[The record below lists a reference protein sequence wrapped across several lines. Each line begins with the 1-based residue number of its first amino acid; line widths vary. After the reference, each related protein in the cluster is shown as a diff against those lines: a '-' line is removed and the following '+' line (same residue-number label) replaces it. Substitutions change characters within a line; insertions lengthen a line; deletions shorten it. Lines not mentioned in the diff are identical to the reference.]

1 MAIRD
6 IRAKRRA
13 EAPKYTVSELA
24 DVLGVTISTA
34 FRYDLDASKL
44 SYEQA
49 IRVAKWLKC
58 KPSDLFD

>member
-6 IRAKRRA
+6 IRARRRA
-13 EAPKYTVSELA
+13 EAPKYTISELA
-24 DVLGVTISTA
+24 DVLGVTTSTA
-34 FRYDLDASKL
+34 LRYDLDASKL